1 MIIIAHSFVMTHWRR
16 GWGSL
21 TCEGK
26 ADLVAVSAEV
36 LDIDLGGEGQ
46 RHTRGNL
53 GGVAEAELEVLV
65 E

>member
-1 MIIIAHSFVMTHWRR
+1 MTHWRR

-21 TCEGK
+21 PCEGE

-53 GGVAEAELEVLV
+53 CGVAEAELEVLV